1 MEWGRASLSP
11 SPPGGSRSPS
21 PPFLGGSRSPSP
33 SPPGGSRSPS
43 PPFLGGSR
51 SPSPASAGGSRSP
64 SPPSPGGSRSPSPPG
79 GGPARAA
86 FGELRLEEVIGAG
99 GFGRVFRG
107 TWRGQVVA
115 VKAARGDA
123 GAAGAASL
131 RREARLY
138 ARLRHPN
145 VVALRAVCLEPPHL
159 CLVMEFAAGGPLSRA
174 LAGRRVPP
182 AVLLDWARQVARGMR
197 YLHAGTPVPLIH
209 RDLKSSNGEHGGG
222 GGGKAPLGAPGGWG
236 GGTRCVAG

>member
-1 MEWGRASLSP
+1 M
-11 SPPGGSRSPS
+11 
-21 PPFLGGSRSPSP
+21 
-33 SPPGGSRSPS
+33 
-43 PPFLGGSR
+43 
-51 SPSPASAGGSRSP
+51 
-64 SPPSPGGSRSPSPPG
+64 
-79 GGPARAA
+79 
-86 FGELRLEEVIGAG
+86 
-99 GFGRVFRG
+99 FRG

-209 RDLKSSNGEHGGG
+209 RDLKSSNGEIGEERGGVRGVLKVREVRRLEGSGVECQSARLGNERCWGAQG
-222 GGGKAPLGAPGGWG
+222 GESQILGSSG
-236 GGTRCVAG
+236 

>member
-1 MEWGRASLSP
+1 
-11 SPPGGSRSPS
+11 
-21 PPFLGGSRSPSP
+21 
-33 SPPGGSRSPS
+33 
-43 PPFLGGSR
+43 
-51 SPSPASAGGSRSP
+51 
-64 SPPSPGGSRSPSPPG
+64 
-79 GGPARAA
+79 
-86 FGELRLEEVIGAG
+86 IGAG

-209 RDLKSSNGEHGGG
+209 RDLKSSNVLGDDVSGKTLKITDFGLAREWQRTTKMSAAGTYAWMAPEVIRASTFSKGSDVWSYGVLLWELLTGEV
-222 GGGKAPLGAPGGWG
+222 P
-236 GGTRCVAG
+236 

>member
-1 MEWGRASLSP
+1 E
-11 SPPGGSRSPS
+11 
-21 PPFLGGSRSPSP
+21 
-33 SPPGGSRSPS
+33 
-43 PPFLGGSR
+43 
-51 SPSPASAGGSRSP
+51 
-64 SPPSPGGSRSPSPPG
+64 
-79 GGPARAA
+79 PARAA

-209 RDLKSSNGEHGGG
+209 RDLKSSNVLLAQPVVGDDVSGKTLKITDFGLAREWQRTTKMSAAGTYAWMAPEVIRASTFSKGSDVWSYGVLLWELLTGEV
-222 GGGKAPLGAPGGWG
+222 P
-236 GGTRCVAG
+236 

>member
-1 MEWGRASLSP
+1 MEWGRASPSPSPPAGSHSPSPPLSP
-11 SPPGGSRSPS
+11 SPPVSPLFPRGSRSPFPPS
-21 PPFLGGSRSPSP
+21 PRGSRSPSP
-33 SPPGGSRSPS
+33 SP
-43 PPFLGGSR
+43 
-51 SPSPASAGGSRSP
+51 GGSRSP

-79 GGPARAA
+79 GGWEPARAA
-86 FGELRLEEVIGAG
+86 FGELRLEEVIGTG

-123 GAAGAASL
+123 GPAGVSSL

-209 RDLKSSNGEHGGG
+209 RDLKSSNGEVWGRGGG
-222 GGGKAPLGAPGGWG
+222 VLNGESPQLS
-236 GGTRCVAG
+236 